1 MSESV
6 ESAEEDLVERIRSN
20 ATLTLIIGIVMIIA
34 GLLAVGSPA
43 VAGLSLTIMVGAMLA
58 VSGISECFL
67 AFKAGAFGRGLMLFL
82 AGLLMAAVGFY
93 MMTQPV
99 SGLASLT
106 ILLMAY
112 FIASGIFEIA
122 LAFQVR
128 PEQGWGLQLA
138 NGIITLLLGI
148 MLFNQF
154 PLSGVWALGV
164 LFGVKMIFS
173 GWALIFI
180 SRAVKRAADSSA
192 GDAAG

>member
-1 MSESV
+1 MSENIESV
-6 ESAEEDLVERIRSN
+6 EEDLVERIRSN
-20 ATLTLIIGIVMIIA
+20 ATLTLIIGIVMIVA
-34 GLLAVGSPA
+34 GLLAIASPA

-58 VSGISECFL
+58 VSGVSECFL
-67 AFKAGAFGRGLMLFL
+67 AFKAGAFGRALMLFL

-112 FIASGIFEIA
+112 FIVSGVFEIA

-128 PEQGWGLQLA
+128 PEQGWGLQLT
-138 NGIITLLLGI
+138 NGIITLVLGI

-154 PLSGVWALGV
+154 PLSGIWALGV
-164 LFGVKMIFS
+164 LFGIKMILS

-180 SRAVKRAADSSA
+180 SRAVKRATS
-192 GDAAG
+192 

>member
-1 MSESV
+1 MSENIASV
-6 ESAEEDLVERIRSN
+6 EGDLVERIRSN
-20 ATLTLIIGIVMIIA
+20 ATLTLIIGIVMIVA
-34 GLLAVGSPA
+34 GILAIGSPA

-67 AFKAGAFGRGLMLFL
+67 AFKAGAFGKGLVLFI

-112 FIASGIFEIA
+112 FIVSGIFEIA

-128 PEQGWGLQLA
+128 PVQGWGLQLI

-148 MLFNQF
+148 LLFNQF
-154 PLSGVWALGV
+154 PLSGIWALGV
-164 LFGVKMIFS
+164 LFGIKMIFS

-180 SRAVKRAADSSA
+180 SRAVKQVARLPE
-192 GDAAG
+192 GETTG